1 MQSTQHCHLLNRDW
15 SRRWHD
21 VALVRGEPSLLNLN
35 SPSPVDTS
43 PLITTSGTTRHEE
56 TSSSGSA
63 NGWLKQVTNRTPPTV
78 EELAVSPN
86 LPSQIPSLLRKV
98 AAGGYEYLATG
109 DEARLKLLEEARALV
124 YAFETPR
131 EAIIRHCWSGATSY
145 AALETAV
152 GLKLF
157 NALGTDD
164 EPKSVVELANA
175 TGSDPAL
182 LGRIMKHLAAM
193 GVITET
199 ASDEYRSTGFSKV
212 LTVDKYSDAF
222 PLMTSRFTMGILALP
237 EFLEKTNYR
246 NPTSV
251 TDTAFQLGYKTNMGF
266 FGHVQQ
272 EPITATRFNNHMG
285 VYAQGRVRWMNRG
298 FYPVYEQLIAG
309 MQISDDDVLL
319 VDVGGSFG
327 HDLSDF
333 RRKWPDVPGQ
343 LVLQDLPE
351 PVKGARA
358 YYMHSVLHDWPDEL
372 CAKILANLVA
382 AMRPGY
388 SKILINENVIPDTG
402 AYWETTSLDLI
413 MMQLGTGE
421 RTERQWRKL
430 LEDAGLKVTNI
441 WTANPGVES
450 LIECELA

>member
-1 MQSTQHCHLLNRDW
+1 M
-15 SRRWHD
+15 
-21 VALVRGEPSLLNLN
+21 
-35 SPSPVDTS
+35 
-43 PLITTSGTTRHEE
+43 RHEE
-56 TSSSGSA
+56 TSSGGGA
-63 NGWLKQVTNRTPPTV
+63 NGWVKQVPNRKPPTV
-78 EELAVSPN
+78 EQLAVSPN
-86 LPSQIPSLLRKV
+86 LPSQIPYLLQKV
-98 AAGGYEYLATG
+98 ASGGYEYLATG
-109 DEARLKLLEEARALV
+109 DQARLKLLEEARALV
-124 YAFETPR
+124 YALETPR
-131 EAIIRHCWSGATSY
+131 EAIIRHCWSEATSY

-164 EPKSVVELANA
+164 QPKSVVELANA

-199 ASDEYRSTGFSKV
+199 ASDEYRPTGFSKV

-237 EFLEKTNYR
+237 EFLEKTNYQ
-246 NPTSV
+246 NPTSA
-251 TDTAFQLGYKTNMGF
+251 TDTAFQLGYKTDMGF

-285 VYAQGRVRWMNRG
+285 VYAQGRVRWMDPG
-298 FYPVYEQLIAG
+298 FYPVYEQLIAKTD
-309 MQISDDDVLL
+309 ITDDDVLL

-333 RRKWPDVPGQ
+333 HRKWPDVPGR

-351 PVKGARA
+351 VVKSVKDLHPTIDVTSYDFFTEQPVKGARA

-382 AMRPGY
+382 AMKPGY

-413 MMQLGTGE
+413 MMQIGSGE
-421 RTERQWRKL
+421 RTERQWREL
-430 LEDAGLKVTNI
+430 LETAGLKVTNI

-450 LIECELA
+450 LIECELV